1 MKSKALRRILFCE
14 CNCTQ
19 CTRSYCAFLVF
30 RSVARSIAVCAAV
43 CTVSAVPSAVRCPFS
58 LPKMTYKKQNLF
70 FIGVS
75 LHAISR
81 FLAVF
86 LHFYRFAAA
95 SAYKK
100 KPRRACA
107 CRGLR
112 FSAAAIS
119 EGLHLIEWP
128 IHDPALPVSLW
139 LIAVQSRPDMRPLQ
153 FLLVPL

>member
-1 MKSKALRRILFCE
+1 MHKKLLCVFGVSLCCAL
-14 CNCTQ
+14 
-19 CTRSYCAFLVF
+19 YCGLRCRLHCVCC
-30 RSVARSIAVCAAV
+30 SICCAL
-43 CTVSAVPSAVRCPFS
+43 PFFTAAS

-81 FLAVF
+81 FWAVF
-86 LHFYRFAAA
+86 LHFYRFSTA

-139 LIAVQSRPDMRPLQ
+139 LIAVQSRPDMRTLK
-153 FLLVPL
+153 FLLVQL